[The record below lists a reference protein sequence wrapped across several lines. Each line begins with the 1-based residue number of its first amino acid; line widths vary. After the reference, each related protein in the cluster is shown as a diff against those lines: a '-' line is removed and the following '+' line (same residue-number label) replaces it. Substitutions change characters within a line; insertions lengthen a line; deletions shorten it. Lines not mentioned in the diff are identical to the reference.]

1 MVVPNNLTAIR
12 QKVRNLTARNSVQQ
26 ITDAEID
33 GYVNTY
39 YLYDLPETLRLLK
52 LKDIFTFVTIPNVER
67 YPFPNEKYVTVEGP
81 AYCAGQ
87 QMNYFQDNDQFYR
100 QWPKINNIQIVATGD
115 GTVGP
120 YTFTIPGI
128 PFMQSINSTLL
139 ATNAIGT
146 DIRTLITAN
155 VADFT
160 SVSVIDDGVGGFIN
174 GIVGTI
180 DYISGQTTVTFPL
193 AVPAGTQ
200 IRANTIPYVASLP
213 RAMLMF
219 QNEFILRPIP
229 DKSYIVEINAF
240 RFPTELANGADTPEL
255 NQWWQLLAYG
265 ASLKIL
271 ADNGDWDNADKIR
284 PYSEEQLRQVQRRT
298 IKQQTN
304 QRSATIYNRSG
315 YYSLGNFYPFI

>member
-1 MVVPNNLTAIR
+1 MTVPNNLTAIR

-33 GYVNTY
+33 GYINTY
-39 YLYDLPETLRLLK
+39 YLYDMPETLRLLK
-52 LKDIFTFVTIPNVER
+52 LKDVFTFITIPNVER

-87 QMNYFQDNDQFYR
+87 QLNYFQDNDQFYR
-100 QWPKINNIQIVATGD
+100 QWPKINDIQIVATGN
-115 GTVGP
+115 GTAGP

-128 PFMQSINSTLL
+128 PFMQSINTTAL

-146 DIRTLITAN
+146 DVRVLITAN
-155 VADFT
+155 VANFT
-160 SVSVIDDGVGGFIN
+160 SVNVIDDGVGGFIN
-174 GIVGTI
+174 GVVGTI
-180 DYISGQTTVTFPL
+180 NYITGAVTVTFPL

-200 IRANTIPYVASLP
+200 INANTIPYVASLP

-229 DKSYIVEINAF
+229 NSSYIVEVNAF
-240 RFPTELANGADTPEL
+240 RFPTALANASDTPEL
-255 NQWWQLLAYG
+255 NQWWQMLAYG
-265 ASLKIL
+265 AALKVLI
-271 ADNGDWDNADKIR
+271 DNGDTENADKVR
-284 PYSEEQLRQVQRRT
+284 PYLEEQLRMVQRRT

-304 QRSATIYNRSG
+304 QRSCTIYNNYG
-315 YYSLGNFYPFI
+315 YYSYSNFYPFI